1 MDDTLRKLQLTE
13 LEILEVIDRICKKY
27 DIKYSLYAGTLL
39 GAVRHKGFIPWD
51 DDLDICMSRDQYNR
65 FLKVWI
71 QDSPKGFLLQN
82 KDNTPTFT
90 QSFSKIRKDD
100 TTFFQDGEIAG
111 NYHMG
116 IFVDVF
122 PIDRMPNGKL
132 KRYAFVWRCM
142 KYQLFCREFV
152 PTQNG
157 RFAKVASD
165 IILKTTTQKF
175 RSKKRQRL
183 LNRITKYNSEK
194 SNNTVAIEIKR
205 TFSTPLPPDLMDDY
219 VILEYEGKGFPCVKK
234 WNEYLRIKFGD
245 YMQYPPVE
253 EQTWAHPPVMIDF
266 EHNYED
272 IIVHENNP

>member
-13 LEILEVIDRICKKY
+13 LEILKVIDGICKKH

-51 DDLDICMSRDQYNR
+51 DDLDICMSREQYNR
-65 FLKVWI
+65 FLEVWSSE
-71 QDSPKGFLLQN
+71 SPKGYLLQN

-90 QSFSKIRKDD
+90 QSFSKIRKDN

-111 NYHMG
+111 DYHMG
-116 IFVDVF
+116 IFVDIF
-122 PIDRMPNGKL
+122 PIDRMPNGKF

-157 RFAKVASD
+157 GIAKTASE
-165 IILKTTTQKF
+165 IILKTTPNNLRK
-175 RSKKRQRL
+175 KKRQRL
-183 LNRITKYNSEK
+183 IKKITKYNSEK
-194 SNNTVAIEIKR
+194 RNNTVAIEIKG
-205 TFSTPLPPDLMDDY
+205 TFSTPLPPDLMDEY
-219 VILEYEGKGFPCVKK
+219 VTLEFEGNKFPCVKK
-234 WNEYLRIKFGD
+234 WDEYLTIKFGD
-245 YMQYPPVE
+245 YMKFPPE
-253 EQTWAHPPVMIDF
+253 AERTWAHPPIIIDF

-272 IIVHENNP
+272 LSSL